1 VLKTLITALLLT
13 AATALVACSPGDA
26 ETRTETISPAV
37 PPPSEPSDD
46 AGLTQTTEIGEE
58 RSPHEGDVLAG
69 EGTEGE
75 PPATTTTGSAPPPKK
90 RD

>member
-1 VLKTLITALLLT
+1 MLKTLITALLLT

-26 ETRTETISPAV
+26 ETRTETIAPAV

-58 RSPHEGDVLAG
+58 RSPHEGGVLAG
-69 EGTEGE
+69 EEE
-75 PPATTTTGSAPPPKK
+75 PPATTTTGSAPPPTK
-90 RD
+90 RE